1 MLANKE
7 LAVELAEEEKHYF
20 IFVQNEN
27 KWKHRRMQAEHVPSL
42 SSDKLDSKPFLFLW
56 EESTRART
64 ANRSHFRIVS
74 FVSRALSSTDEEK
87 RETLRS
93 LLRIGQNSP
102 ARVKISTQEKE
113 VFLDRARR
121 VVWF

>member
-27 KWKHRRMQAEHVPSL
+27 KWKHRRIQAEHVPSL

-56 EESTRART
+56 EKSTRARA
-64 ANRSHFRIVS
+64 ANRGHFRIVS

-87 RETLRS
+87 RETLGS
-93 LLRIGQNSP
+93 LLRIAQNSP